1 MWNGT
6 PTPMDE
12 RFEIESK
19 SPDETRRLGET
30 IGRVLTAGSIVALNG
45 ELGTGKT
52 TLTQGIA
59 RGLDVPEKFAVTSPT
74 FTLVNEYPG
83 RLTLYHV
90 DLYRLGGPADLE
102 SLGYEEFFFAD
113 GVTVVE
119 WSEKIA
125 EILHEGCIFIELR
138 YIDTDRRRIGI
149 QATALLVQRVDDIWK
164 GGIK

>member
-1 MWNGT
+1 MN
-6 PTPMDE
+6 E
-12 RFEIESK
+12 RFEIESI
-19 SPDETRRLGET
+19 SPEETRRLGRA
-30 IGRVLTAGSIVALNG
+30 IGRALTAGSIVALNG

-59 RGLDVPEKFAVTSPT
+59 RGLDVPEAFQVTSPI

-90 DLYRLGGPADLE
+90 DLYRLSGPADLE
-102 SLGYEEFFFAD
+102 TLGYEEFFFAE

-125 EILHEGCIFIELR
+125 EILDEGCIFIELR
-138 YIDTDRRRIGI
+138 YIDANRRCIGI
-149 QATALLVQRVDDIWK
+149 QAPASLVHRIDDIWK

>member
-1 MWNGT
+1 MN
-6 PTPMDE
+6 E
-12 RFEIESK
+12 RFEIESI
-19 SPDETRRLGET
+19 SPEETRRLGRA
-30 IGRVLTAGSIVALNG
+30 IGRALTAGSIVALNG

-59 RGLDVPEKFAVTSPT
+59 RGLDVPEAFQVTSPT

-90 DLYRLGGPADLE
+90 DLYRLSGPADLE
-102 SLGYEEFFFAD
+102 TLGYEEFFFAE

-125 EILHEGCIFIELR
+125 EILDEGCIFIELR
-138 YIDTDRRRIGI
+138 YIDANRRCIGI
-149 QATALLVQRVDDIWK
+149 QAPASLVHRVDDIWK

>member
-1 MWNGT
+1 MN
-6 PTPMDE
+6 E
-12 RFEIESK
+12 RLELVCK
-19 SPDETRRLGET
+19 SPDETRCLGEA
-30 IGRVLTAGSIVALNG
+30 IGRALTAGTIVALNG
-45 ELGTGKT
+45 DLGTGKT

-59 RGLDVPEKFAVTSPT
+59 RGLDVPETFAVTSPT

-90 DLYRLGGPADLE
+90 DLYRLGGAADLE
-102 SLGYEEFFFAD
+102 ALGYEEFFFAD

-125 EILHEGCIFIELR
+125 EVLDEGCIFIDLR
-138 YIDTDRRRIGI
+138 YIDAERRSIGI
-149 QATALLVQRVDDIWK
+149 RAPASLVHGVDDIWK

>member
-1 MWNGT
+1 MN
-6 PTPMDE
+6 E
-12 RFEIESK
+12 RFEIESI
-19 SPDETRRLGET
+19 SPEETRRLGRA
-30 IGRVLTAGSIVALNG
+30 IGRALTAGSIVALNG

-59 RGLDVPEKFAVTSPT
+59 RGLDVPEAFQVTSPT

-90 DLYRLGGPADLE
+90 DLYRLSGPADLE
-102 SLGYEEFFFAD
+102 TLGYEEFFFAE

-125 EILHEGCIFIELR
+125 EILDEGCIFIELR
-138 YIDTDRRRIGI
+138 YIDANRRCIGI
-149 QATALLVQRVDDIWK
+149 QAPASLVHRIDDIWK

>member
-1 MWNGT
+1 MN
-6 PTPMDE
+6 E
-12 RFEIESK
+12 RLELVCK
-19 SPDETRRLGET
+19 SPDETRCLGEA
-30 IGRVLTAGSIVALNG
+30 IGRALTAGTIVALNG
-45 ELGTGKT
+45 DLGTGKT

-59 RGLDVPEKFAVTSPT
+59 RGLDVPETFAVTSPT

-90 DLYRLGGPADLE
+90 DLYRLGGAADLE
-102 SLGYEEFFFAD
+102 ALGYEEFFFAD

-125 EILHEGCIFIELR
+125 EVLDEGCIFIDLR
-138 YIDTDRRRIGI
+138 YIDAERRSIGI
-149 QATALLVQRVDDIWK
+149 RAPASLVHRVDDIWK